1 MSSLFELQK
10 VIAVFFDLK
19 LDEISVD
26 TSAHDIQDWDS
37 FSHMELITKI
47 EDSFK
52 LKIPFTEVMEFNCVG
67 DIARYLDSITET

>member
-19 LDEISVD
+19 LEGISVD
-26 TSAHDIQDWDS
+26 TTAHDIQDWDS

-47 EDSFK
+47 EEHFK

-67 DIARYLDSITET
+67 DIARHIDSTTET